1 MSYVDPKTGYPIE
14 LANKVGHIKLVQDPM
29 IQRLIECFE
38 DTRPTDAMA
47 LPAPD
52 GRIDLFAEC
61 PIVQTVTI
69 DGGQQAVPNIAR
81 PERQIGFIQ
90 VAAQMVRIETLDYL
104 KAHPLADP
112 RDVRQSLSKF
122 TDHTLAA
129 LPIAGM
135 HMPKMTVR
143 ESIREAIHRFL
154 STYQLYDALR
164 FLVYREW
171 RSADT
176 DADVPE
182 MDCLNCDDTVL
193 LARHATE
200 FVCKSCSH
208 GHKLGDYLLM
218 STDDSEEVGRLELVS
233 SFRSALEVLALFSTI
248 AKARDHA
255 AVMDHT
261 LFLLDGPLLLR
272 ANLARLVEPIRD
284 FVTDH
289 RAAGRNIY
297 LVGVEKG
304 GDIRAYADEIS
315 SGLIEPGDYKILT
328 FPFIVEQISGRRF
341 NGNTYRNRVN
351 YGAKVVVRLGDNHVV
366 VLNIPTGAFVLE
378 PTVADLVGFEAIV
391 RILSKVVSYRYENAL
406 IPIVLINEAASISNQ
421 PSGGILEQFVKKIL
435 DGAD

>member
-38 DTRPTDAMA
+38 DTRPTDAGT
-47 LPAPD
+47 LPVPD
-52 GRIDLFAEC
+52 GRIDLSAGC
-61 PIVQTVTI
+61 PIVQIVTV

-112 RDVRQSLSKF
+112 RDVRKLLSKF

-129 LPIAGM
+129 LPIAGV

-171 RSADT
+171 RAADNEV
-176 DADVPE
+176 DVPQ
-182 MDCLNCDDTVL
+182 MDCLNCNATL
-193 LARHATE
+193 LLPRHAIE
-200 FVCKSCSH
+200 FVCESCSH

-218 STDDSEEVGRLELVS
+218 STDDSEEVGRLELIS

-248 AKARDHA
+248 AKAREHA
-255 AVMDHT
+255 TVMDRT

-284 FVTDH
+284 FVADH
-289 RAAGRNIY
+289 GTAGRKIY

-315 SGLIEPGDYKILT
+315 AGLEKPGDYKILS
-328 FPFIVEQISGRRF
+328 FPFIVEQISGRKF
-341 NGNTYRNRVN
+341 NINTYRNRVN
-351 YGAKVVVRLGDNHVV
+351 YGAKVIVRLGANHVV
-366 VLNIPTGAFVLE
+366 VLNVPTGAFALDPAAV
-378 PTVADLVGFEAIV
+378 DLVGFEAIV

-406 IPIVLINEAASISNQ
+406 VPVVLINEAASISNQ